1 MGGWRFLGFW
11 FGNFVGADLLFRQS
25 CAGEPGSSRCKAD
38 GFRRLFLRSAQ
49 KVQLWLDIL
58 EGLCPIE
65 VGQFLLVQADKMPY

>member
-1 MGGWRFLGFW
+1 MVTLWE
-11 FGNFVGADLLFRQS
+11 QIS
-25 CAGEPGSSRCKAD
+25 CLDRVVLGEPGSSRCKAD